1 MEQNKNS
8 EKRNEKQTSSV
19 KLLDEVIK
27 IKPLDN
33 DISKFVDKHFWE
45 LV

>member
-1 MEQNKNS
+1 MKQNENNK
-8 EKRNEKQTSSV
+8 KRNEKQISSV

-27 IKPLDN
+27 IKPLDD
-33 DISKFVDKHFWE
+33 DISEFVDKHFWE

>member
-1 MEQNKNS
+1 MKQNENNK
-8 EKRNEKQTSSV
+8 KRNEKQISSV

-27 IKPLDN
+27 IKPLDD
-33 DISKFVDKHFWE
+33 DISEFVDKHFCE

>member
-27 IKPLDN
+27 IKPLDD
-33 DISKFVDKHFWE
+33 DISEFVDKHFGS
-45 LV
+45 